1 MSHPKSTDL
10 IAGRLKR
17 IKTGKAELVTV
28 ALFWE
33 DLRLGVKV
41 YSKLMIAGSSRNV
54 FTYSDVLR

>member
-28 ALFWE
+28 ALF
-33 DLRLGVKV
+33 
-41 YSKLMIAGSSRNV
+41 
-54 FTYSDVLR
+54 